1 MNLQLGKV
9 VIDHRGKLT
18 FWDPLPFPVWRAWE
32 ITNVPE
38 GQDRGNHAHQ
48 TCAQF
53 MVCLRGSVMA
63 EITPKGQD
71 TEYFQMGPGTSL
83 TVPPLHWIRL
93 FEFSG
98 DASILVLASE
108 GYSAPITDR
117 TGFCGADPC
126 ALPSEALPAGR

>member
-1 MNLQLGKV
+1 MNLESGKV

-38 GQDRGNHAHQ
+38 GADRGNHAHK

-53 MVCLRGSVMA
+53 MVCLKGSVMA
-63 EITPKGQD
+63 EITPRGKE

-83 TVPPLHWIRL
+83 TVPPMHWIRL
-93 FEFSG
+93 ADFSA

-108 GYSAPITDR
+108 GYSEPITDG
-117 TGFCGADPC
+117 TEFIGKDSCPLPC
-126 ALPSEALPAGR
+126 EVLPAQ